1 MNKKAEQYSDSLP
14 EKHHMTDIRTEL
26 KKILVKEFSERLT
39 QKAELTEKQCQS
51 LSELILSEKITTMD
65 ILRVLHSEE

>member
-1 MNKKAEQYSDSLP
+1 
-14 EKHHMTDIRTEL
+14 MTDIRTEL

-51 LSELILSEKITTMD
+51 LCELILSEKITTMD